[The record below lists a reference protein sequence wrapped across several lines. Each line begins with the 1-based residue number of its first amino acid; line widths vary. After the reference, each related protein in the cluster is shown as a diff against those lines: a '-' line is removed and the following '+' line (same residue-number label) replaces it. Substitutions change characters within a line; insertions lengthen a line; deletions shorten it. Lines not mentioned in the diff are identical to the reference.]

1 MALNEEMSNE
11 IEKLKD
17 SYELLK
23 QPIFNQISSAA
34 LGPHKTA
41 HRNQQSQ
48 ASPSIANFW
57 ETVLMKA
64 GLLNDE
70 KAIDMDCFKKM
81 ETFTCDYLEDDLK
94 SFKITITFSEEPI
107 YFTNKRISL

>member
-23 QPIFNQISSAA
+23 QPLFNQISSAA
-34 LGPHKTA
+34 LGPPKT
-41 HRNQQSQ
+41 RNPQGLAN
-48 ASPSIANFW
+48 ASIPSFW

-81 ETFTCDYLEDDLK
+81 EAFTCDYL
-94 SFKITITFSEEPI
+94 
-107 YFTNKRISL
+107 

>member
-1 MALNEEMSNE
+1 
-11 IEKLKD
+11 
-17 SYELLK
+17 
-23 QPIFNQISSAA
+23 
-34 LGPHKTA
+34 
-41 HRNQQSQ
+41 
-48 ASPSIANFW
+48 
-57 ETVLMKA
+57 MKA

-107 YFTNKRISL
+107 YFTNKGISL